1 MKTAPSPSDT
11 LAEQATATLQN
22 AILQCEL
29 EPDSK
34 LRVHDLARQLG
45 FGTTPIREG
54 LLRLVSRGHV
64 VATGN
69 QGFRVSS
76 MSREDLDDIVRVR
89 TLVEVEALR
98 ASMQL
103 GDHEWEAHVI
113 GALHRLRRFEE
124 VTSWDEAAAEEF
136 ESLHKDYHVAL
147 ISACGSPRLIEMQ
160 SSLYDQTY
168 RYRHRMMKGVGR
180 SSSIAA
186 EHIELTQWVL
196 DRNEAAACE
205 AVRAHIQI
213 TPTMLYAAD
222 KASAALANAAKTLP
236 TRRAQA
242 HAKRTT

>member
-1 MKTAPSPSDT
+1 MKITTSPSDT

-34 LRVHDLARQLG
+34 LRVHDLASQLG
-45 FGTTPIREG
+45 FGVTPIREG

-76 MSREDLDDIVRVR
+76 MSLEDLDDIVRVR
-89 TLVEVEALR
+89 TLVELEALR

-103 GDHEWEAHVI
+103 GDHEWEARVI

-124 VTSWDEAAAEEF
+124 VTSWDEAAAGDF
-136 ESLHKDYHVAL
+136 ESLHKEYHVAL
-147 ISACGSPRLIEMQ
+147 ISACGSPRLIELQ
-160 SSLYDQTY
+160 SLLYDQTY

-180 SSSIAA
+180 SSSIAR
-186 EHIELTQWVL
+186 EHIELTQLVL
-196 DRNEAAACE
+196 DRNEAAAC
-205 AVRAHIQI
+205 AAARAHIQI
-213 TPTMLYAAD
+213 TPTMLYAAE
-222 KASAALANAAKTLP
+222 KAKAVQATESQGQPKRRPSSRANKT
-236 TRRAQA
+236 T
-242 HAKRTT
+242 